1 MGLYSLHETSW
12 KTDMLICLHTSCSAW
27 SLKEW
32 SPTTTLP
39 IIAQLT
45 PHPSHLHSQCTT
57 CCMGI
62 QHLNIK
68 LYIPFQPLIITYY
81 EKWVQ
86 KVTISFETTTIIN
99 THPFPSSCCS
109 SFLIV
114 TPTFNNSS
122 TSNSQQHSKY
132 YNMDST
138 MLFYTCPPPKANLRL
153 KAIIVVLYN
162 TWDKYE
168 AESIAHR
175 YQVHSRW
182 FMSWTKHLSPK
193 EITFNVT
200 TSNQTLALYNHLNL
214 YPRSWLTPLCP
225 W

>member
-1 MGLYSLHETSW
+1 MSFSKKLKSPKLFLFMTITSGYLFATWRIKIASPFSLYSLSETSW
-12 KTDMLICLHTSCSAW
+12 KTDMLICLYRSCSAW

-68 LYIPFQPLIITYY
+68 LYVPLPPLIITYY

-86 KVTISFETTTIIN
+86 KVTIPFETTTILN
-99 THPFPSSCCS
+99 THPFPSPCCS

-114 TPTFNNSS
+114 TPTFNSS
-122 TSNSQQHSKY
+122 SISDSQQHSKY
-132 YNMDST
+132 CNMD
-138 MLFYTCPPPKANLRL
+138 
-153 KAIIVVLYN
+153 
-162 TWDKYE
+162 
-168 AESIAHR
+168 
-175 YQVHSRW
+175 
-182 FMSWTKHLSPK
+182 
-193 EITFNVT
+193 
-200 TSNQTLALYNHLNL
+200 
-214 YPRSWLTPLCP
+214 
-225 W
+225 